1 MNVSIIAIGDEL
13 LIGQVTDTNSGDL
26 ARAMEPCGWSVS
38 RVITVHDDAR
48 EISEAVRRELDR
60 SEIVLTTGGL
70 GPTKD
75 DITKGV
81 LLDIFGGTLVN
92 RPDVLEHV
100 NRIMAERGVEMNEL
114 TATQAMVPSSC
125 EVIPNDLGTAPVM
138 WFSRD
143 DGHVLVSMPGVPF
156 ETRHAFTKHVLPKLR
171 ATFPPAEFIEHR
183 CVITAGLS
191 ESAIAQRLDSW
202 EKGLP
207 VGFHLAYLP
216 QRGLVRLRLDA
227 SGSDESK
234 LHSEANRLHSELV
247 ELLPDVAVAKA
258 DLTPAQILVEMLKE
272 RNLTIATA
280 ESCTGGTIASLITSV
295 AGCSQVMKGGVVAYS
310 NEVKTN
316 VLGVAESTLAEH
328 GAVSHATVSE
338 MLRGAMR
345 ITGAETAIATSGI
358 AGPGGAVPGKPVGTV
373 VIGIALPGRELVVTH
388 HFPGSRQAVVERAS
402 ATAILGL
409 IKELRK

>member
-13 LIGQVTDTNSGDL
+13 LIGQVIDTNSGDL

-38 RVITVHDDAR
+38 RVVTVHDDAL
-48 EISEAVRRELDR
+48 EISEAVRRELDM

-75 DITKGV
+75 DITKSV
-81 LLDIFGGTLVN
+81 LLDIFGGELVN

-100 NRIMAERGVEMNEL
+100 TRIMAERGVDMNEL
-114 TATQAMVPSSC
+114 TATQAMIPSSC
-125 EVIPNDLGTAPVM
+125 EIIPNDLGTAPIM
-138 WFSRD
+138 WFRRD

-156 ETRHAFTKHVLPKLR
+156 ETRHAFSKHVLPKLR

-183 CVITAGLS
+183 CVITSGIS

-202 EKGLP
+202 EKKLP
-207 VGFHLAYLP
+207 AGFHLAYLP

-227 SGSDESK
+227 AGTDEST
-234 LHSEANRLHSELV
+234 LHSEANRLHNELA
-247 ELLPDVAVAKA
+247 ELLPDVTVAKA
-258 DLTPAQILVEMLKE
+258 DLTPAQILIEMLKD
-272 RNLTIATA
+272 RGLSIATA

-310 NEVKTN
+310 NEVKSN
-316 VLGVAESTLAEH
+316 VLKVTGSTLAEH

-338 MLRGAMR
+338 MLHGAMQ

-373 VIGIALPGRELVVTH
+373 VIGVALPGRELVVTH

-402 ATAILGL
+402 ATAILSL